1 MIAEL
6 EKQCNYGEAIVDMK
20 GLLMKACSNIFSKY
34 FCCSE
39 RKSFR
44 DPDHNKYCEEF
55 DKWETYLNFDIF
67 EVKLNVPGFSGRL
80 TLAGPVTSSPGCCR
94 RLGSTRAT

>member
-1 MIAEL
+1 MRGHTFPNAGGDMWAKLDKVGSLFCDIDLFDNERFKVCSEEIKFVIAEL

-55 DKWETYLNFDIF
+55 DK
-67 EVKLNVPGFSGRL
+67 
-80 TLAGPVTSSPGCCR
+80 
-94 RLGSTRAT
+94 

>member
-20 GLLMKACSNIFSKY
+20 GLLTKACSNIFSKY

-55 DKWETYLNFDIF
+55 DK
-67 EVKLNVPGFSGRL
+67 
-80 TLAGPVTSSPGCCR
+80 
-94 RLGSTRAT
+94 